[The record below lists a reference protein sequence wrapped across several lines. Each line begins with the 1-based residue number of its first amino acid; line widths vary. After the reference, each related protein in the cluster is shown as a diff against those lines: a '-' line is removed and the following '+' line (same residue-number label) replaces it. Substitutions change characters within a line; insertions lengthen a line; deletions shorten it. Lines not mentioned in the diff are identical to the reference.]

1 MVAAVSS
8 GQSQAYMVQFQKMAQ
23 AASAPMTGL
32 DRDGNRDGSTRAVEP
47 ESYGPKTAPVS
58 RPTATMGNNI
68 NVMA

>member
-23 AASAPMTGL
+23 AA
-32 DRDGNRDGSTRAVEP
+32 
-47 ESYGPKTAPVS
+47 PVS

>member
-1 MVAAVSS
+1 MDASVSNK
-8 GQSQAYMVQFQKMAQ
+8 SQTYMVQFQKMVQ
-23 AASAPMTGL
+23 TTPTSTTGL

-47 ESYGPKTAPVS
+47 ESYAPKATTVS

>member
-1 MVAAVSS
+1 MVAAIS

-32 DRDGNRDGSTRAVEP
+32 DRDGSTRAVEP
-47 ESYGPKTAPVS
+47 ESYAPKTAPVS

-68 NVMA
+68 NVMV